1 MTAPIVVPWYVA
13 YWHTTKEA
21 LKWLV
26 ENVVEHWETIQFLT
40 VMLLLLAVA
49 WMLHA
54 GYRILKR

>member
-1 MTAPIVVPWYVA
+1 MTAPIVEPWYVA

-40 VMLLLLAVA
+40 VVALLLVVA
-49 WMLHA
+49 WMLRA
-54 GYRILKR
+54 GYRR